1 MENSAM
7 KMDLFFA
14 NGSKAGIQ
22 LERSTI
28 GSGADARIYRIVDY
42 PELAAKVYHDPD
54 KDPSR
59 ADKVR
64 AMMDAPPDLPTIQ
77 EKGTTYCQIAWP
89 VGRLKSPRQVCGLR
103 HALCRSKAING
114 PGGGDSHWV
123 LQSSSVGQ
131 FSRPPHKSDCPDKMS
146 RQSLIVIPS
155 IFQGSNSA
163 RPHRSGQAKPKG

>member
-89 VGRLKSPRQVCGLR
+89 VGRLTNPHGKFVGYAMLFVDLKQSTVQEGVILIGFYKAPRSG
-103 HALCRSKAING
+103 
-114 PGGGDSHWV
+114 
-123 LQSSSVGQ
+123 
-131 FSRPPHKSDCPDKMS
+131 
-146 RQSLIVIPS
+146 
-155 IFQGSNSA
+155 NSA
-163 RPHRSGQAKPKG
+163 GPRIKVTARIKCPGSL